1 MYLTNPSSGIGRTQ
15 SKSDQWLN
23 PATTSKTSIIC
34 SVCPAPT
41 PTRSILWGFGTIRGA
56 VDGVV
61 LAREPLSPLRR
72 LDRLRDGID
81 DRCVRRGVCIGC
93 LWVAAADPVP
103 WLGCLS
109 CCCRLLF
116 LVAPKTN
123 KNLQLPRWNPLETNG
138 PRRVNN
144 GFHHYVE
151 LLLAS

>member
-1 MYLTNPSSGIGRTQ
+1 ML
-15 SKSDQWLN
+15 
-23 PATTSKTSIIC
+23 
-34 SVCPAPT
+34 
-41 PTRSILWGFGTIRGA
+41 GA
-56 VDGVV
+56 VDSVV

-81 DRCVRRGVCIGC
+81 DRRVRRGVCIGC

-103 WLGCLS
+103 WLGCSS

-116 LVAPKTN
+116 LVAPKTK
-123 KNLQLPRWNPLETNG
+123 KNLQLPRWNPLETND
-138 PRRVNN
+138 PRIVNN